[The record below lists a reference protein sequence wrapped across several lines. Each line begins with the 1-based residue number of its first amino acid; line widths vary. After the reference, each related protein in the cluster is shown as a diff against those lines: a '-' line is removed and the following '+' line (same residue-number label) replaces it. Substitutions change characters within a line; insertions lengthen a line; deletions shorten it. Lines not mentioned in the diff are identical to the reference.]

1 MLRAPVFALLVLA
14 VDPAFAQSPPP
25 LDAVR
30 ITAITSATQAERI
43 AADQPRTSR
52 RHTGPVTLVVEE
64 RGIGRAR
71 LLRID
76 GNVAAAQASQRPLC
90 GAEVSA
96 GACRPGAPV
105 TGVEITYHLGALPS
119 GTTIAVQNTSAVL
132 PARTLGTEIVLQ

>member
-1 MLRAPVFALLVLA
+1 MAAPTPLPTASDLLYQHAMIRAPVFALLALA
-14 VDPAFAQSPPP
+14 ADPAFAQSPPP

-43 AADQPRTSR
+43 AADQRRTSR
-52 RHTGPVTLVVEE
+52 RHTGPITLVVEE

-76 GNVAAAQASQRPLC
+76 GTVTTAQASQRPLC

-96 GACRPGAPV
+96 
-105 TGVEITYHLGALPS
+105 EIGRAH
-119 GTTIAVQNTSAVL
+119 V
-132 PARTLGTEIVLQ
+132 